1 MKNIKYGL
9 LCFVPSVI
17 LLLFYDSIPNEIAT
31 HFNFYGQAD
40 ILSNQWYIILIVP
53 LLGFI
58 GHIVYMIILEKKPD
72 WIGRKGPGKYS
83 YIYVPILTCFVIM
96 FMLWN
101 S

>member
-40 ILSNQWYIILIVP
+40 ILSNQWHIILIVP